1 MKICRNLFHLI
12 TPLACFA
19 LAAAQA
25 DLAPGRILSLNLDP
39 QSVTTLNCDPDLL
52 RQFACRKLS
61 VPWSSVI
68 LVHSKLNIRRQ
79 SRN

>member
-19 LAAAQA
+19 LATAQA

-39 QSVTTLNCDPDLL
+39 ERYYTSIATRICNVSSPARSC
-52 RQFACRKLS
+52 QFRG
-61 VPWSSVI
+61 PW
-68 LVHSKLNIRRQ
+68 
-79 SRN
+79 